1 VQVAS
6 RRTDHRQPPAP
17 SALLR
22 ERSTPG
28 LRTSHV
34 SHPRS
39 RPSCGPVQD
48 CRAHVLCGRHTA
60 PRNGARRP
68 KEVARGRTL
77 SNCGG
82 RCDSCGYGRSP
93 GFTVGRRPVWGLAR
107 NASERS
113 WTSMNETETETGR
126 CLHGQRR
133 RR

>member
-17 SALLR
+17 SALLC

-48 CRAHVLCGRHTA
+48 CRAHVLCGRRTA
-60 PRNGARRP
+60 PRSGARRP

-77 SNCGG
+77 SNCVGAVPG
-82 RCDSCGYGRSP
+82 RVQGRSP
-93 GFTVGRRPVWGLAR
+93 AFMGVSSPDRTRPKASAERR
-107 NASERS
+107 
-113 WTSMNETETETGR
+113 
-126 CLHGQRR
+126 
-133 RR
+133 